1 MKVDV
6 LVAEIGSTTTLV
18 NAFTGLDSEEPV
30 FWGQGEAPTSV
41 LEGDVRV
48 GLEAA
53 VEDLRRNKGMADRL
67 EYGEMLAT
75 SSAAGGLK
83 MTVHGLVYDMTAKAA
98 REAALGAGAVLK
110 KVTSGLLREN
120 DLDEIRAIKPN
131 IIMLAGGVDHG
142 ERETA
147 LANAKSIR
155 ALGLPVP
162 VIYAGN
168 ADAQAEVKIIFA
180 GTGIPLYIVENVY
193 PRIDELNVEP
203 ARAVIQAVFEEHIVH
218 ASGMEHIRDMVRG
231 PIIPTPGAV
240 MESAK
245 LLYDEMGDLM
255 VLDVGGATTDIH
267 SVTPGSEE
275 ISRML
280 LAPEPVAK
288 RTVEG
293 DLGVYVNRMNLVELI
308 GRAELESRLGF
319 PLEGVLASYR
329 AIPKNDAETRFVE
342 ALTAEAV
349 RLAFRRHAGHIRYV
363 YGPQGRSSLAE
374 GKDLTQVRYVI
385 GTGGALTRLPGRIKI
400 MRSITAPDERL
411 RLLSPPE
418 TARVLVDNDYIM
430 ASLGVLSKR
439 QRRAALYLLRRSLGI

>member
-1 MKVDV
+1 
-6 LVAEIGSTTTLV
+6 
-18 NAFTGLDSEEPV
+18 
-30 FWGQGEAPTSV
+30 V

-48 GLEAA
+48 GLRGA
-53 VEDLRRNKGMADRL
+53 VDDLCRNKGLAGLD
-67 EYGEMLAT
+67 YGEMLAT

-83 MTVHGLVYDMTAKAA
+83 MTVHGLVYDMTARAA

-110 KVTSGLLREN
+110 KVTSGLLRES
-120 DLDEIRAIKPN
+120 DLDEIRAINPN

-147 LANAKSIR
+147 LANAKSLK
-155 ALGLPVP
+155 ALGLKVP
-162 VIYAGN
+162 LIYAGN
-168 ADAQAEVKIIFA
+168 IDNRGEIKKTFE

-193 PRIDELNVEP
+193 PRIDDLNVEP
-203 ARAVIQAVFEEHIVH
+203 ARKVIQAVFEEHIIH
-218 ASGMEHIRDMVRG
+218 APGMEHIRDMVRG

-245 LLYDEMGDLM
+245 LLYGEIGDLM
-255 VLDVGGATTDIH
+255 VMDVGGATTDIH
-267 SVTPGSEE
+267 SVTEGSEE

-280 LAPEPVAK
+280 LAPEPLAK

-293 DLGVYVNRMNLVELI
+293 DLGVYVNAMNVVELA
-308 GRAELESRLGF
+308 GRAELEARLGF
-319 PLEGVLASYR
+319 PLEEVLASYR

-342 ALTAEAV
+342 ALTAEAA
-349 RLAFRRHAGHIRYV
+349 RTAFRRHAGHIRYV

-374 GKDLTQVRYVI
+374 GKDLTQVKYVI
-385 GTGGALTRLPGRIKI
+385 GTGGALTRLPARTGILQSVTR
-400 MRSITAPDERL
+400 PEERL
-411 RLLSPPE
+411 HLLSPPA

-439 QRRAALYLLRRSLGI
+439 HPQAALRLLRRSLGM